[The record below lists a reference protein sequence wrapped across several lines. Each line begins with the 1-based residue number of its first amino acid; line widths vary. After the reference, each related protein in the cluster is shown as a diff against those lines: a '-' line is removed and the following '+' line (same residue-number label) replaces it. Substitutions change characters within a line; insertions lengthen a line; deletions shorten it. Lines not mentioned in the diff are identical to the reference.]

1 MTLNCQLPSWSN
13 IEKGVP
19 PGSILGPVLF
29 LIYINDFS
37 DGLTT
42 NARLFA
48 DDISLFSVADNTNM
62 SVTNLNS
69 DLSKINASANQW
81 KMTFKPNPNKQ
92 AQEVTFSRKIK
103 KTSYPPLNFNNN
115 FL

>member
-1 MTLNCQLPSWSN
+1 
-13 IEKGVP
+13 
-19 PGSILGPVLF
+19 
-29 LIYINDFS
+29 
-37 DGLTT
+37 
-42 NARLFA
+42 
-48 DDISLFSVADNTNM
+48 M